1 MSNQS
6 LTTAAKFAALVVSL
20 PVLWVLVF
28 LGTYF
33 LMGLGALAMGPLN
46 EEMIPSIMKA
56 AMVVAGVAMT
66 WCFYNEMRVGGLQDP
81 ITALKNIGKFALASV
96 ALPIL
101 WVGALLATSFVIL
114 VLLIPAVLFGL
125 VGPELNPE
133 NLQVLLSI
141 SAVVS
146 AVIVAAAVVY
156 QWKHKKKDLVMAV
169 IGSVLLMLTLSS

>member
-6 LTTAAKFAALVVSL
+6 LTTAAKFVALVVSL

-56 AMVVAGVAMT
+56 AMLVAGLAMA
-66 WCFYNEMRVGGLQDP
+66 WCFYNEMRAGGLQNP

-101 WVGALLATSFVIL
+101 WVGALLATSFV
-114 VLLIPAVLFGL
+114 LLIPAILFGL